1 MSVIRFLLLSAFVL
15 VAGFAVADKR
25 QDAKYLVGAV
35 PLVNNKVVFN
45 EKIALNTKVSE
56 DKLYEYLVEWAKM
69 KYAPSSESTQRILFT
84 DSIKKEVALFGDQP
98 LTFKSQFLVL
108 DQAQFEYNL
117 IVSVEKNGY
126 DLVYKGLKYEYGDF
140 ENKKEPAENL
150 ITDKI
155 ALNKKGDKLN
165 RYYDKFRI
173 FTIDTIAGITNEF
186 KHFLESK
193 FIVPATSVVKKDV
206 VVVNSPIEDEVTMPP
221 ATTTIASK
229 EVPELY
235 AQLSKNAEALK
246 NSYLYI
252 VGGSGNK
259 ASLLFGQFLTTYVD
273 SNGEV
278 LLNADVVCDVSFM
291 NLLSQG
297 DKLKFYFIDQSN
309 SLEEITLSNVSR
321 LSWAM
326 LDADF
331 EKGVDFFTSNSRR
344 KTDDLISEKMK
355 TPLTNNALLL
365 EIIVTVKDFWVK
377 K

>member
-1 MSVIRFLLLSAFVL
+1 MSVIRFLFLSAFVL
-15 VAGFAVADKR
+15 IAGFAVADKR

-35 PLVNNKVVFN
+35 PLVNDRVVFN
-45 EKIALNTKVSE
+45 ETFYLKNKVSE
-56 DKLYEYLVEWAKM
+56 DKLYDYLVEWAKI
-69 KYAPSSESTQRILFT
+69 KFAPSSESTQRILFT
-84 DSIKKEVALFGDQP
+84 DSIKKEVALFGDQS

-108 DQAQFEYNL
+108 DRAQLEYNL
-117 IVSVEKNGY
+117 IVSVENNGY
-126 DLVYKGLKYEYGDF
+126 NFVYKGLKYEYGDF

-173 FTIDTIAGITNEF
+173 FTIDTIAGITDNF
-186 KHFLESK
+186 KQFLESK
-193 FIVPATSVVKKDV
+193 FIVPTTTVVKKNV
-206 VVVNSPIEDEVTMPP
+206 VIFNSPEEEITIPT
-221 ATTTIASK
+221 ATTTISK

-235 AQLSKNAEALK
+235 FQLSTNAEALK

-259 ASLLFGQFLTTYVD
+259 ASLLFGQYLNISVD
-273 SNGEV
+273 SKGEI

-291 NLLSQG
+291 NLLNQG
-297 DKLKFYFIDQSN
+297 DKLKFYFIDQSKV
-309 SLEEITLSNVSR
+309 SEEITLSNVSR

-344 KTDDLISEKMK
+344 KTDDLISKKMK
-355 TPLTNNALLL
+355 SPLTNNDLLL

>member
-1 MSVIRFLLLSAFVL
+1 MSVIRFLFLSAFVL
-15 VAGFAVADKR
+15 IAGFAVADKR

-35 PLVNNKVVFN
+35 PLVNDKVVFN
-45 EKIALNTKVSE
+45 ETFYLKNKVSE
-56 DKLYEYLVEWAKM
+56 DKLYDYLVEWAKI
-69 KYAPSSESTQRILFT
+69 KFAPSSESTQRILFT
-84 DSIKKEVALFGDQP
+84 DSIKKEVALFGDQS

-108 DQAQFEYNL
+108 DRAQLEYNL
-117 IVSVEKNGY
+117 IVSVENNGY
-126 DLVYKGLKYEYGDF
+126 NFVYKGLKYEYGDF

-173 FTIDTIAGITNEF
+173 FTIDTIAGITDNF
-186 KHFLESK
+186 KQFLESK
-193 FIVPATSVVKKDV
+193 FIVSTTTVVKKDV
-206 VVVNSPIEDEVTMPP
+206 VIFNSPEEEITIPT
-221 ATTTIASK
+221 ATTTTVSK

-235 AQLSKNAEALK
+235 SQLSKNAEALK

-259 ASLLFGQFLTTYVD
+259 ASLLFGQFLNTSVD
-273 SNGEV
+273 SKGEI
-278 LLNADVVCDVSFM
+278 LLNADVVCDVLFM
-291 NLLSQG
+291 NLLNQG
-297 DKLKFYFIDQSN
+297 DKLKFYFIDQSKV
-309 SLEEITLSNVSR
+309 SEEITLSNVSR

-344 KTDDLISEKMK
+344 KTDDLISKKMK
-355 TPLTNNALLL
+355 TPLTNNDLLL